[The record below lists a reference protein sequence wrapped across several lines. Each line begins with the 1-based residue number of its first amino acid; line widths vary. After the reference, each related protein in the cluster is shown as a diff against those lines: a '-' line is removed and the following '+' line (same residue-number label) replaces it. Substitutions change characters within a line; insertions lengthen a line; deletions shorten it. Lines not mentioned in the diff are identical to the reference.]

1 MNYLSVMESFYTFM
15 HPIERIFDHMWLV
28 LLTSTRVLGSNM
40 NRDVPYRS
48 QSNKI
53 ACFTF
58 HIWEITSYCKKSDK
72 KCILWAFFHQVTNY
86 HITNCAFFVCF
97 IIYLLFLKLFCE
109 IFVSICSLTSLTV
122 QHQGRPKTSQCIPS
136 PMIQATYHTQ
146 CLSIDV
152 LEGRLGSYDI

>member
-53 ACFTF
+53 AYFTF
-58 HIWEITSYCKKSDK
+58 HI
-72 KCILWAFFHQVTNY
+72 
-86 HITNCAFFVCF
+86 
-97 IIYLLFLKLFCE
+97 
-109 IFVSICSLTSLTV
+109 
-122 QHQGRPKTSQCIPS
+122 
-136 PMIQATYHTQ
+136 
-146 CLSIDV
+146 
-152 LEGRLGSYDI
+152 